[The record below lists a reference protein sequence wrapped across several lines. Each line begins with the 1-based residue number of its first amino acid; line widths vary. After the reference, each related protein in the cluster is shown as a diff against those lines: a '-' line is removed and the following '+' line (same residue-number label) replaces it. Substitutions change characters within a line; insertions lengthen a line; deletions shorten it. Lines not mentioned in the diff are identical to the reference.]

1 MAYTDQ
7 SLANDA
13 YERLKVLNPAT
24 LPSIIPRIITMI
36 PAALSLLAERA
47 LREDSE
53 GLQKDFAATPVAGE
67 VDLTALSGILFD
79 LKKSTVRIASSD
91 VTLNPIDNITT
102 LEQANLSVDQVY
114 YTQRGMELVFR
125 NTDGLITTFT
135 TPVVIKSTFIPTTA
149 TLPARYDGALVATLV
164 EMAGG
169 AAEATERVAAA

>member
-1 MAYTDQ
+1 MTNQ
-7 SLANDA
+7 TLALLA
-13 YERLKVLNPAT
+13 YERLKTEKAVA
-24 LPSIIPRIITMI
+24 PSIIPRLITMV
-36 PAALSLLAERA
+36 PAALELLAERA

-53 GLQKDFAATPVAGE
+53 GLQKDFPATPVAGE

-91 VTLNPIDNITT
+91 VTLNPIDNIIT
-102 LEQANLSVDQVY
+102 LEQANLSVDQAY

-135 TPVVIKSTFIPTTA
+135 TPVVIKSTFIPTVA
-149 TLPARYDGALVATLV
+149 TLPARYEGALVATLV

-169 AAEATERVAAA
+169 GAAEATERVAAA

>member
-1 MAYTDQ
+1 MTNQTAA
-7 SLANDA
+7 LLA
-13 YERLKVLNPAT
+13 YERLKTEKAVA
-24 LPSIIPRIITMI
+24 PSIIPRLITMI
-36 PAALSLLAERA
+36 PAALELLAERA

-91 VTLNPIDNITT
+91 VTLNPIDNIIT

-135 TPVVIKSTFIPTTA
+135 TPVVIKSAFIPTVA
-149 TLPARYDGALVATLV
+149 TLPARYEGALVATLV

-169 AAEATERVAAA
+169 AGAEATERVAAA